1 MKQGL
6 IIQEVI
12 EKRERYL
19 LSITIVARTQKNK
32 QDKIYNIPTTLP
44 VWKRTKIG
52 AGQLAMNQLIP

>member
-6 IIQEVI
+6 IIQEVT

-32 QDKIYNIPTTLP
+32 QDKIYNILKTLP
-44 VWKRTKIG
+44 ILRKIKIG